1 MLVIE
6 EESRMDDWIDRLA
19 EAMSTTPLSGQETR
33 ELLLAARDVAHR
45 VERKITPL
53 STFFVGLAVGS
64 KTAAGTDRPT
74 ALADALSTLREILPE
89 APGEPG

>member
-1 MLVIE
+1 
-6 EESRMDDWIDRLA
+6 MDDWIDRLA
-19 EAMSTTPLSGQETR
+19 EAMST
-33 ELLLAARDVAHR
+33 
-45 VERKITPL
+45 TPL